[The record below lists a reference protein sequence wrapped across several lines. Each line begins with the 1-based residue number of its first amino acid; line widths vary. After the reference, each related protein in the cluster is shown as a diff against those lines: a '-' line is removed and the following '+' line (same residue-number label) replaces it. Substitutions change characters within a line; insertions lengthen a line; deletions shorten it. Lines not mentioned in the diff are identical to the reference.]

1 MYDPDNETDFKI
13 TIINMVLKSREKDEQ
28 NVRKDK

>member
-1 MYDPDNETDFKI
+1 MYDPDNEEDFKI
-13 TIINMVLKSREKDEQ
+13 TIINMVLKSRGKNEQ